1 MLQCTSRRV
10 SRPSSTLVTVTA
22 SLPCREFIA
31 TWARFGHGVVT
42 TRAHE
47 VALRTASH
55 VPLALWLLRLHF
67 VLPSLF
73 SSPQLL
79 IALLSSSHCLHS
91 PRPPFLPHR
100 PLLCG
105 GGAPEQSA
113 VQLIRCHW
121 PAAHDP
127 HEPAARGRSQ
137 QHEVG
142 ASSTRQEPAAPGRSQ
157 QHQVGASST
166 R

>member
-10 SRPSSTLVTVTA
+10 WRPSSTLVTVTA

-47 VALRTASH
+47 VTLCTASH
-55 VPLALWLLRLHF
+55 MPLALWLLRLQY

-79 IALLSSSHCLHS
+79 IALLSSSHCVHS
-91 PRPPFLPHR
+91 PRPLSPSFPPCSPPGPFSVVEEHLSKVLSNCFDAIG
-100 PLLCG
+100 LL
-105 GGAPEQSA
+105 
-113 VQLIRCHW
+113 LMIRMN
-121 PAAHDP
+121 
-127 HEPAARGRSQ
+127 Q

-142 ASSTRQEPAAPGRSQ
+142 ASSTR
-157 QHQVGASST
+157 
-166 R
+166 